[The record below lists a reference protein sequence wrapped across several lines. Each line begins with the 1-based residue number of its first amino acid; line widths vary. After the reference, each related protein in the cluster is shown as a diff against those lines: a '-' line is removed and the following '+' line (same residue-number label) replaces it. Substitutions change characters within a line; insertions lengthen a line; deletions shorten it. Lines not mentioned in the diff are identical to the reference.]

1 MKKYLTLFRI
11 NWQNSLQYRASTV
24 IYIVGY
30 TLYISVVLYLWMSVY
45 HDGNK
50 LGEYSLTDLLTYY
63 LLQLVVNI
71 LILSYISWE
80 LIDQIREG
88 FFSNFLIK
96 PLNLLFYWFTV
107 NLSGKIL
114 EAIYLGIIGCLL
126 YFFTKEFF
134 GFPHHLMTYVFFV
147 FSLILGLTLAFLMD
161 FCIALIAFWLI
172 QVRVFKFMLLYLIF
186 FFSGAILPLD
196 LFPLWL
202 QKWVNLL
209 PFQYLA
215 FVPIKIFLEKE
226 KNFATLFSIEFF
238 WLFFF
243 FVLAN
248 WMLVRGVKK
257 YEAVGG

>member
-30 TLYISVVLYLWMSVY
+30 SLYISVILYLWMSVY
-45 HDGNK
+45 QAGNK
-50 LGEYSLTDLLTYY
+50 MGNYTLTDLLTYY
-63 LLQLVVNI
+63 LLQLIVNI

-96 PLNLLFYWFTV
+96 PLNLLVYWFTV
-107 NLSGKIL
+107 NLSGKLL
-114 EAIYLGIIGCLL
+114 EAIYLSIVGVLL
-126 YFFTKEFF
+126 YSFLKDYFWL
-134 GFPHHLMTYVFFV
+134 PHHFSTFFY
-147 FSLILGLTLAFLMD
+147 FGASLFLAMTLAFLMD

-172 QVRVFKFMLLYLIF
+172 QVRVFKFMLLYLVF
-186 FFSGAILPLD
+186 FFSGAVLPLD
-196 LFPLWL
+196 LFPAWL
-202 QKWVNLL
+202 QKGVYLL

-215 FVPIKIFLEKE
+215 FVPIRIFLEKE
-226 KNFATLFSIEFF
+226 ENLSTVFTIELF
-238 WLFFF
+238 WLLFFF
-243 FVLAN
+243 LLAT
-248 WMLVRGVKK
+248 WMLSRGVKR

>member
-30 TLYISVVLYLWMSVY
+30 SLYISVILYLWMSVY
-45 HDGNK
+45 QEGNK
-50 LGEYSLTDLLTYY
+50 MGEYSLSDLLTYY

-107 NLSGKIL
+107 NLSGKLL
-114 EAIYLGIIGCLL
+114 ETIYLSIIGSILYYFMGRYLWLPQHLLTYL
-126 YFFTKEFF
+126 YFT
-134 GFPHHLMTYVFFV
+134 L
-147 FSLILGLTLAFLMD
+147 SLSMALALAFLMD

-172 QVRVFKFMLLYLIF
+172 QVRVFKFMLLYLVF

-196 LFPLWL
+196 LFPGWL
-202 QKWVNLL
+202 QKWVHLL

-215 FVPIKIFLEKE
+215 FVPIRIFLEKE
-226 KNFATLFSIEFF
+226 TNLFSVFSVEFF
-238 WLFFF
+238 WLLFFF
-243 FVLAN
+243 ALAN
-248 WMLVRGVKK
+248 WMLVRGVKR